1 MSNNI
6 PIFTMLVGLPGSG
19 KSTYAKK
26 LTEETNAVHLNPDTI
41 RKEMTGSEECF
52 DKDKEVFEY
61 IAKTAKETLK
71 AGVDVI
77 YDATNLSS
85 KKRAAFLA
93 GLGKVECVKQ
103 CVIVATPY
111 AVCLN
116 NNQARERHVPEK
128 VIEEMYRSVVIP
140 YFFEGW
146 DDIMIHYNKPEYET
160 LHGYPE
166 NFAAEYMNYSQDNFH
181 HAETL
186 GEHSLWVQ
194 NSVVKMGYS
203 PISSL
208 GIAAAIHDC
217 GKPFTKSFTDIKGN
231 PTKDAHYY
239 GHHCVG
245 GYEALFFDIPR
256 SQKLEVATYV
266 SYHME
271 PYFWKEERT
280 KAKKEKQWGTA
291 FFNAIMDLN
300 KADEVSRALEEPL
313 IVRSAQGAGRSEIA
327 DTKVANEQCT
337 VRNELPDL
345 EMNEVDADFEK

>member
-1 MSNNI
+1 MMTNNI
-6 PIFTMLVGLPGSG
+6 PVFTMLVGLPGSG
-19 KSTYAKK
+19 KSTYASK
-26 LTEETNAVHLNPDTI
+26 LAIETGAVHLNPDAI

-61 IAKTAKETLK
+61 IAKAAKEGLE
-71 AGVDVI
+71 AGRDVV

-103 CVIVATPY
+103 CIIIATPY

-128 VIEEMYRSVVIP
+128 VIEEMYKSITIP
-140 YFFEGW
+140 YYFEGW
-146 DDIMIHYNKPEYET
+146 DDISIHYNKPEYEA

-166 NFAAEYMNYSQDNFH
+166 SFAPGYMNYSQDNRH

-194 NSVVKMGYS
+194 NAVVKMGYS

-217 GKPFTKSFTDIKGN
+217 GKPVTKTFTNMKGE

-245 GYEALFFDIPR
+245 GYETLFFNIPR
-256 SQKLEVATYV
+256 SQKLEVAAYV
-266 SYHME
+266 SYHMD
-271 PYFWKEERT
+271 PYFWKEEKT
-280 KAKKEKQWGTA
+280 VEKKKRLWGHE
-291 FFNAIMDLN
+291 FFGAIMDLH
-300 KADEVSRALEEPL
+300 KADDRSRLSELEQEYDE
-313 IVRSAQGAGRSEIA
+313 EIN
-327 DTKVANEQCT
+327 K
-337 VRNELPDL
+337 
-345 EMNEVDADFEK
+345 

>member
-1 MSNNI
+1 MKNNI
-6 PIFTMLVGLPGSG
+6 PVFTMLVGLPGSG

-26 LTEETNAVHLNPDTI
+26 LTEETNAVYLNPDTI

-61 IAKTAKETLK
+61 ITKAAKEHLK
-71 AGVDVI
+71 AGKDVV
-77 YDATNLSS
+77 YDATNRSS
-85 KKRAAFLA
+85 KKRTAFLNGLA
-93 GLGKVECVKQ
+93 GIPCKKRCVL
-103 CVIVATPY
+103 IATPY

-128 VIEEMYRSVVIP
+128 VIEEMYRSITIP

-146 DDIMIHYNKPEYET
+146 DDIFIHYNKPEYET

-166 NFAAEYMNYSQDNFH
+166 RFALQYIDFPHDNH
-181 HAETL
+181 NHAETI
-186 GEHSLWVQ
+186 GQHSLWIQKNVIE
-194 NSVVKMGYS
+194 MGYS
-203 PISSL
+203 PTSSL

-245 GYEALFFDIPR
+245 GYEALFFDIPKI
-256 SQKLEVATYV
+256 QKLEVAAYV

-271 PYFWKEERT
+271 PYFWKEEKT
-280 KAKKEKQWGTA
+280 KTKKEKQWGTA

-300 KADEVSRALEEPL
+300 KADEISRALEEPL
-313 IVRSAQGAGRSEIA
+313 IVRNAQGAERSEIP
-327 DTKVANEQCT
+327 DTNIVENEKYSSQQET
-337 VRNELPDL
+337 LQEENER
-345 EMNEVDADFEK
+345 